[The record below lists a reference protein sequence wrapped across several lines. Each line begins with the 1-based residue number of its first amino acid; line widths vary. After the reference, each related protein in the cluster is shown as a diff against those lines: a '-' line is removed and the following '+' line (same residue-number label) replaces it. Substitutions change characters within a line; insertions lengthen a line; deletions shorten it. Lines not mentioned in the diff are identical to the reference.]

1 MAWISGTS
9 LRHEYGF
16 TDSHWQGRFCWRKA
30 APGLLECDIN
40 SGVIMERHHWPAPQR
55 IRPTVLGI
63 LLGTLMMACMALLP
77 AGLEAQPPVQNTG
90 ISVEYPSNGSI
101 FPPDI
106 SPPTFLWRDA
116 RQATSWV
123 IEVTFEER
131 ARPIRVRSAGEK
143 MTPGELDASCVGA
156 DPPTLS
162 PELAEAHAWKP
173 PSAVWAAIK
182 KHSVKRPA
190 TVTFTGYA
198 VEGAKQAVSRGQVKI
213 RTSSDPVGAALFYRD
228 VPLIRPPITERGVIA
243 PLPQSAIPL
252 IKWRLRY
259 VSDEQSTVVMQ
270 GLPTCANCH
279 SLSSDGRTLGLD
291 VDGPQNDKGLYA
303 IVPVRKVMSIRTEDV
318 IKWSSFSDRP
328 NHKRF
333 GFMSQ
338 LSPNGQYLVTSIEN
352 PERKQMGRGVDD
364 RFYNASYNDYHFSQV
379 FYPTRGILAWYRR
392 DAGKLEPLP
401 GADDPNYVQA
411 AAFWSPDS
419 RYLVFSR
426 APAKDPYYA
435 GQKTSEYANGPD
447 ETQIQYDLYR
457 IPFNDGR
464 GGQPEAVVGA
474 SANGMSNNFPK
485 VSPDGKWIV
494 FVQNR
499 CGLLMRPD
507 SQLYIVPFQG
517 GTARRLNCNMSRM
530 NSWHSFSPNGRW
542 LVFSSKAR
550 TGYTQMYLTHID
562 EQGNDSPAI
571 LIENATAAN
580 RAVNIPE
587 FANIPPGG
595 LERIDTPATDFYR
608 VFDQAVQLMEKG
620 QYDDAVARWQK
631 ALALNPDDAKAHL
644 NLGYVMQKSGRLDEA
659 IDQYRTA
666 LKINSS
672 YAAAHTNLGI
682 ALATAGRLDE
692 GKEQF
697 EMALAIDPENSE
709 AHGNLCAALLGEHQY
724 GVAIGHCRHAV
735 MANPENA
742 EAQSTLGIALAHTGS
757 LDEAAEHVIK
767 AAQIKPDSLEYQY
780 NCGRV
785 LAAGHRLADAI
796 PHFEKAVSLSGGRE
810 LSSLEFLASLYA
822 DVGRFPEA
830 VQVALRAV
838 EVAAEQRDS
847 NKVAILR
854 ARLAFYEQ
862 QAQRR

>member
-1 MAWISGTS
+1 M
-9 LRHEYGF
+9 L
-16 TDSHWQGRFCWRKA
+16 
-30 APGLLECDIN
+30 
-40 SGVIMERHHWPAPQR
+40 MESHHWSAPLR
-55 IRPTVLGI
+55 IWPPVLGI
-63 LLGTLMMACMALLP
+63 LLATLIMACTAILS
-77 AGLEAQPPVQNTG
+77 AGLEAQSSVQNTG
-90 ISVEYPSNGSI
+90 ISVEYPADGSI
-101 FPPDI
+101 FPPDM

-116 RQATSWV
+116 KEAKIWI
-123 IEVTFEER
+123 IEVSFAER
-131 ARPIRVRSAGEK
+131 ADPVRVRSAGEK
-143 MTPGELDASCVGA
+143 LTPGELDPTCVGA
-156 DPPTLS
+156 DPPTLP
-162 PELAEAHAWKP
+162 PELAEAHTWKP
-173 PSAVWAAIK
+173 ESAAWAAIK

-190 TVTFTGYA
+190 TVIITGYA
-198 VEGAKQAVSRGQVKI
+198 DEGAKQAVSHGQVTI
-213 RTSSDPVGAALFYRD
+213 HTSSDPVGAAIFYRD
-228 VPLIRPPITERGVIA
+228 VPLIRPPMTERGVIA

-259 VSDEQSTVVMQ
+259 VGDEESRVVMQ

-279 SLSSDGRTLGLD
+279 SLSHDGRTLGLD

-318 IKWSSFSDRP
+318 IKWSSFSDKP
-328 NHKRF
+328 DHKRF

-338 LSPNGQYLVTSIEN
+338 VSPNGRYLVTSIEN

-379 FYPTRGILAWYRR
+379 FYPTRGILAWYSRE
-392 DAGKLEPLP
+392 AGKLEPLP

-411 AAFWSPDS
+411 AAFWSPDGK
-419 RYLVFSR
+419 YLVFSR
-426 APAKDPYYA
+426 APAKDPYYE
-435 GQKTSEYANGPD
+435 GQKMSGYANSPD

-464 GGQPEAVVGA
+464 GGQPEPVIGA

-517 GTARRLNCNMSRM
+517 GTARRLKCNMNRM

-550 TGYTQMYLTHID
+550 SGYTQMYLTHID
-562 EQGNDSPAI
+562 EKGNDSPAI

-595 LERIDTPATDFYR
+595 LEKIDTPATDFYR
-608 VFDQAVQLMEKG
+608 LFDEAVQLMEKG
-620 QYDDAVARWQK
+620 QYNDAVAGWQK

-644 NLGYVMQKSGRLDEA
+644 NLGYVMQQSGRLDEA

-682 ALATAGRLDE
+682 ALATAGKVEE
-692 GKEQF
+692 GIEHF
-697 EMALAIDPENSE
+697 EMALGIDPESSA
-709 AHGNLCAALLGEHQY
+709 AHGNLCAALLEKHQY
-724 GVAIGHCRHAV
+724 DLAIDHCRKAV
-735 MANPENA
+735 TANPENA
-742 EAQSTLGIALAHTGS
+742 EAQNVLGTALARAGS

-767 AAQIKPDSLEYQY
+767 AAQINPDSLEYQY
-780 NCGRV
+780 NCGRI
-785 LAAGHRLADAI
+785 LAAAQRLADAI

-810 LSSLEFLASLYA
+810 LSSLELLAALYA
-822 DVGRFPEA
+822 DVGRFAEA
-830 VQVALRAV
+830 VQVARRAV
-838 EVAAEQRDS
+838 EVATEQRDS
-847 NKVAILR
+847 NKVEVLR
-854 ARLAFYEQ
+854 VRLAFYEQ
-862 QAQRR
+862 QSQHP

>member
-1 MAWISGTS
+1 
-9 LRHEYGF
+9 
-16 TDSHWQGRFCWRKA
+16 
-30 APGLLECDIN
+30 
-40 SGVIMERHHWPAPQR
+40 
-55 IRPTVLGI
+55 
-63 LLGTLMMACMALLP
+63 
-77 AGLEAQPPVQNTG
+77 
-90 ISVEYPSNGSI
+90 
-101 FPPDI
+101 
-106 SPPTFLWRDA
+106 
-116 RQATSWV
+116 
-123 IEVTFEER
+123 VT
-131 ARPIRVRSAGEK
+131 I
-143 MTPGELDASCVGA
+143 
-156 DPPTLS
+156 
-162 PELAEAHAWKP
+162 
-173 PSAVWAAIK
+173 
-182 KHSVKRPA
+182 
-190 TVTFTGYA
+190 TGYA
-198 VEGAKQAVSRGQVKI
+198 DDGAKQAVSRGQVTI
-213 RTSSDPVGAALFYRD
+213 RTSSDPVSAALFYRD
-228 VPLIRPPITERGVIA
+228 VPLIRPPTTERGVIA

-259 VSDEQSTVVMQ
+259 VSDEQSRVVMQ

-279 SLSSDGRTLGLD
+279 SLSRDGRMLGLD

-303 IVPVRKVMSIRTEDV
+303 IVPVRKVMSIRTDDV
-318 IKWSSFSDRP
+318 IKWSSFSDKP

-338 LSPNGQYLVTSIEN
+338 LSPDGRYLVTSIEN

-379 FYPTRGILAWYRR
+379 FYPTRGILAWYSRESGR
-392 DAGKLEPLP
+392 LEPLP
-401 GADDPNYVQA
+401 GADDPEYAQA

-419 RYLVFSR
+419 KYLVFSR
-426 APAKDPYYA
+426 APAKDPYYP
-435 GQKTSEYANGPD
+435 GQNMSEYANGPD

-464 GGQPEAVVGA
+464 GGRPEPVAGA
-474 SANGMSNNFPK
+474 SANGMSNDFPK

-494 FVQNR
+494 FVQNK

-517 GTARRLNCNMSRM
+517 GTVRRLNCNMSRM

-571 LIENATAAN
+571 LVENATAAN

-595 LERIDTPATDFYR
+595 LERIETPATDFYR
-608 VFDQAVQLMEKG
+608 LFDEAVQLMEKG
-620 QYDDAVARWQK
+620 QYNDAVAGWQK

-644 NLGYVMQKSGRLDEA
+644 NLGYVMQQSGRLDEA
-659 IDQYRTA
+659 IGEYRTA
-666 LKINSS
+666 LKINPS
-672 YAAAHTNLGI
+672 YAAAHSNLGI

-692 GKEQF
+692 GIEHYEK
-697 EMALAIDPENSE
+697 ALEIDPENSE
-709 AHGNLCAALLGEHQY
+709 AHGNLCAALLEKHQNNA
-724 GVAIGHCRHAV
+724 AIDHCRKAV
-735 MANPENA
+735 TSNPENA
-742 EAQSTLGIALAHTGS
+742 DAQNTLGIALARAGS
-757 LDEAAEHVIK
+757 LDEAAGHIIK

-785 LAAGHRLADAI
+785 LAASQRLAEAI

-822 DVGRFPEA
+822 DVGRFAEA
-830 VQVALRAV
+830 AQVARRAL
-838 EVAAEQRDS
+838 EVAGEQHDS
-847 NKVAILR
+847 SKAAVLR

-862 QAQRR
+862 QSQRP

>member
-1 MAWISGTS
+1 
-9 LRHEYGF
+9 
-16 TDSHWQGRFCWRKA
+16 
-30 APGLLECDIN
+30 
-40 SGVIMERHHWPAPQR
+40 MESYHRPASVFVR
-55 IRPTVLGI
+55 SAIFGI
-63 LLGTLMMACMALLP
+63 LLSTFVAYTAVLSRGREVKSSDPKA
-77 AGLEAQPPVQNTG
+77 G
-90 ISVEYPSNGSI
+90 ISVEYPADGSI

-106 SPPTFLWRDA
+106 SPPTFLWRDTG
-116 RQATSWV
+116 QAKIWL
-123 IEVTFEER
+123 IEVSFAER
-131 ARPIRVRSAGEK
+131 ARRIQVRSAGEK
-143 MTPGELDASCVGA
+143 MTPGELDSSCVGA
-156 DPPTLS
+156 DPPTLP
-162 PELAEAHAWKP
+162 PELAEAHTWKP
-173 PSAVWAAIK
+173 ESEAWAVIK

-190 TVTFTGYA
+190 IVTITGYA
-198 VEGAKQAVSRGQVKI
+198 DDGAKQAVSRGQVTI
-213 RTSSDPVGAALFYRD
+213 RTSSDPVSAALFYRD
-228 VPLIRPPITERGVIA
+228 VPLIRPPTTERGVIA

-259 VSDEQSTVVMQ
+259 VSDEQSRVVMQ

-279 SLSSDGRTLGLD
+279 SLSRDGRMLGLD

-318 IKWSSFSDRP
+318 IKWSSFSDKP

-338 LSPNGQYLVTSIEN
+338 LSPDGRYLVTSIEN

-379 FYPTRGILAWYRR
+379 FYPTRGILAWYSRES
-392 DAGKLEPLP
+392 GKLEPLP
-401 GADDPNYVQA
+401 GADDPDYVQA

-419 RYLVFSR
+419 KYLVFSR
-426 APAKDPYYA
+426 APAKDPYYP
-435 GQKTSEYANGPD
+435 GQNMSEYANGPD

-464 GGQPEAVVGA
+464 GGQPEPVAGA
-474 SANGMSNNFPK
+474 SANGMSNDFPK

-494 FVQNR
+494 FVQNK

-517 GTARRLNCNMSRM
+517 GTVRRLNCNMSRM

-571 LIENATAAN
+571 LVENATAAN

-587 FANIPPGG
+587 FANIPAGG
-595 LERIDTPATDFYR
+595 LERIETPATDFYR
-608 VFDQAVQLMEKG
+608 LFDEAVQLMEKG
-620 QYDDAVARWQK
+620 QYNDAVAGWQK

-644 NLGYVMQKSGRLDEA
+644 NLGYVMQQSGRLDEA
-659 IDQYRTA
+659 IGEYRTA

-672 YAAAHTNLGI
+672 YAAAHSNLGI

-692 GKEQF
+692 GIEQY
-697 EMALAIDPENSE
+697 EKALEIDPENSE
-709 AHGNLCAALLGEHQY
+709 AHGNLCAALLEKHQNNA
-724 GVAIGHCRHAV
+724 AIDHCRKAV
-735 MANPENA
+735 TSNPENA
-742 EAQSTLGIALAHTGS
+742 DAQNTLGIALARAGS
-757 LDEAAEHVIK
+757 LDEAAEHIIK
-767 AAQIKPDSLEYQY
+767 AAQINPDSLEYQY

-785 LAAGHRLADAI
+785 LAASQRLAEAI
-796 PHFEKAVSLSGGRE
+796 PHFEKAVSLSGGGE

-822 DVGRFPEA
+822 DVGRFAEA
-830 VQVALRAV
+830 AQVARRAL
-838 EVAAEQRDS
+838 EVAGEQHDS
-847 NKVAILR
+847 SKVAVLR

-862 QAQRR
+862 QSQRP

>member
-1 MAWISGTS
+1 M
-9 LRHEYGF
+9 LME
-16 TDSHWQGRFCWRKA
+16 SHHR
-30 APGLLECDIN
+30 
-40 SGVIMERHHWPAPQR
+40 PAPLFV
-55 IRPTVLGI
+55 RPAILGT
-63 LLGTLMMACMALLP
+63 LLGTFVAYTVILSP
-77 AGLEAQPPVQNTG
+77 AREAKSPVQNVG
-90 ISVEYPSNGSI
+90 INVEYPADGSI

-106 SPPTFLWRDA
+106 APPTFLWRDTQ
-116 RQATSWV
+116 QAKIWM
-123 IEVTFEER
+123 IEVSFADR
-131 ARPIRVRSAGEK
+131 AHPIRMQSAGEK
-143 MTPGELDASCVGA
+143 MTPGELDPSCVGA
-156 DPPTLS
+156 DPPTLP
-162 PELAEAHAWKP
+162 PELAEAHTWKP
-173 PSAVWAAIK
+173 ESVAWAAIK
-182 KHSVKRPA
+182 KHSMKRPA
-190 TVTFTGYA
+190 TVTITGYSDE
-198 VEGAKQAVSRGQVKI
+198 VAKHAVSRGQVTI
-213 RTSSDPVGAALFYRD
+213 RTSSDPVAAALFYRD
-228 VPLIRPPITERGVIA
+228 VPLIRPPTTERGVIA

-259 VSDEQSTVVMQ
+259 VSDEQSKVVMQ

-279 SLSSDGRTLGLD
+279 SLSRDGRTLGLD

-303 IVPVRKVMSIRTEDV
+303 MVSVRKEMSIRTEDV
-318 IKWSSFSDRP
+318 IKWSSFSDKP

-338 LSPNGQYLVTSIEN
+338 VSPDGKYLVTSIEN

-379 FYPTRGILAWYRR
+379 FYPTRGILAWYSRK
-392 DAGKLEPLP
+392 AGKLEPLP

-419 RYLVFSR
+419 KYLVFSR
-426 APAKDPYYA
+426 APAKDPYYP
-435 GQKTSEYANGPD
+435 GQKMSEYANGPD

-457 IPFNDGR
+457 IPFNNGQ
-464 GGQPEAVVGA
+464 GGQPEPVVGA
-474 SANGMSNNFPK
+474 SANGMSNDFPK
-485 VSPDGKWIV
+485 VSPDGRWIV
-494 FVQNR
+494 FVQNK

-517 GTARRLNCNMSRM
+517 GTARRLTCNMSRM

-608 VFDQAVQLMEKG
+608 LFDAAVQLMEKG
-620 QYDDAVARWQK
+620 QYDDAVAGWQK
-631 ALALNPDDAKAHL
+631 ALALNPEDAKAHL
-644 NLGYVMQKSGRLDEA
+644 NMGYVMQQSGRLDEA
-659 IDQYRTA
+659 INQYQTA

-692 GKEQF
+692 GIDHF
-697 EMALAIDPENSE
+697 EKALAIDPENSE
-709 AHGNLCAALLGEHQY
+709 AHGNLCAALLEKRQNDL
-724 GVAIGHCRHAV
+724 AIGHCRKAV
-735 MANPENA
+735 TVNPENA
-742 EAQSTLGIALAHTGS
+742 EAQNTLGIALARAGI
-757 LDEAAEHVIK
+757 LGEAAEHVIK
-767 AAQIKPDSLEYQY
+767 AAEINPDSLEYQY

-785 LAAGHRLADAI
+785 LAAGQRLADAI

-810 LSSLEFLASLYA
+810 MSSLEFLASLYA
-822 DVGRFPEA
+822 DVGRFAEA
-830 VQVALRAV
+830 AQVARRAL
-838 EVAAEQRDS
+838 EMATQQRDTG
-847 NKVAILR
+847 KMEVFR
-854 ARLAFYEQ
+854 ARLNFYEEQ
-862 QAQRR
+862 SKRP